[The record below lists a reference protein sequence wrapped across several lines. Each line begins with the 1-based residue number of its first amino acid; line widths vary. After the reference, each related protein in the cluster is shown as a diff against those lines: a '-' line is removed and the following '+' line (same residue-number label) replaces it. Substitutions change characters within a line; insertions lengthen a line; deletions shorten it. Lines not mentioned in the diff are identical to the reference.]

1 MLTTHSRIY
10 SLGCLLALGLLAQ
23 TAAQAADTVLTNGHI
38 FTGDAHHP
46 WAEALA
52 IKGDQIEAVGTNASM
67 HAHRTANTHVVDLHG
82 MTVLPGFVDAHTH
95 MLFGALELHGLNL
108 STPQKSITPA
118 QPELFVEKVRAY
130 AAAHPEEKVIIV
142 RSDFAT
148 TPPMTPPQELLDRAV
163 SDRPLVVHNTSEHA
177 LYVNT
182 KAMELAGIT
191 DRPLSDPDEE
201 RGMVRDASGHP
212 LGVLL
217 EAAMQAMERA
227 VLPLIPR
234 EEKLEDI
241 KQAAHF
247 FNSFG
252 VTSIVNATGDLD
264 EIELYGTLRDRGE
277 LTVRTRTSF
286 GAVAV
291 PHHLTPKFLEDL
303 ETART
308 RFHDDWVAANLVKFF
323 ADGGT
328 GPYPP
333 LVYDPAEYRR
343 IVTELDKRGY
353 QIMSHALRPDSVRM
367 ILDTYATLPS
377 VNGKRERHLRIE
389 HADLVYNSD
398 VPRFGSL
405 GVIASMQPSFCC
417 GEGAGESAEGS
428 APGAS
433 PGDRWHSIEQG
444 GAVLAFGSDWPCT
457 FPPDPL
463 VGIEQAATRAS
474 WRDPDLSSIIGGELD
489 GGAQAGAVKLSTV
502 YAPQEKLTVP
512 EAVAAYTTGSA
523 YAANHD
529 GRVGSLQP
537 GKLADLI
544 VLSKDIF
551 TMPPQT
557 ISSARVLMTM
567 VGGKVVF
574 GQDP

>member
-1 MLTTHSRIY
+1 MIATRSWTSCIVLTLS
-10 SLGCLLALGLLAQ
+10 GFAALG
-23 TAAQAADTVLTNGHI
+23 AAHASDTVLTNGHI

-52 IKGDQIEAVGTNASM
+52 ITGDKIDAVGSNASM
-67 HAHRTANTHVVDLHG
+67 RSHRSASTHVVDLHG
-82 MTVLPGFVDAHTH
+82 HTVLPGFVDAHTH

-108 STPQKSITPA
+108 STPEKSITPA

-130 AAAHPEEKVIIV
+130 AAAHPEEKVLIV
-142 RSDFAT
+142 RADFAT
-148 TPPMTPPQELLDRAV
+148 TPPMTPPSQLLDRAV

-177 LYVNT
+177 LWVNT
-182 KAMELAGIT
+182 KALELAGLNE
-191 DRPLSDPDEE
+191 RPLSDPDEE
-201 RGMVRDASGHP
+201 RGVVRDASGHP

-217 EAAMQAMERA
+217 EAAMQDMERA

-234 EEKLEDI
+234 EEKLDDI
-241 KQAAHF
+241 RQAAHY

-252 VTSIVNATGDLD
+252 VTGIVNATGDLN

-353 QIMSHALRPDSVRM
+353 QIMTHALRPDSVHM
-367 ILDTYATLPS
+367 VLDTYASLPGI
-377 VNGKRERHLRIE
+377 NGKRERRLRIE
-389 HADLVYNSD
+389 HADLVYGPD
-398 VPRFGSL
+398 VPRFGAL

-463 VGIEQAATRAS
+463 VGIEQATTREA
-474 WRDPDLSSIIGGELD
+474 WRDPELASIIGGELD
-489 GGAQAGAVKLSTV
+489 GGAQAGAIKLPST
-502 YAPQEKLTVP
+502 YAPQEKLTVS
-512 EAVAAYTTGSA
+512 EAVAAYTSGSA
-523 YAANHD
+523 YAASHD
-529 GRVGSLQP
+529 DKVGSLQP

-551 TMPPQT
+551 SMPAPT
-557 ISSARVLMTM
+557 ISTSRVVMTM

>member
-1 MLTTHSRIY
+1 
-10 SLGCLLALGLLAQ
+10 
-23 TAAQAADTVLTNGHI
+23 
-38 FTGDAHHP
+38 
-46 WAEALA
+46 
-52 IKGDQIEAVGTNASM
+52 VGTNASM
-67 HAHRTANTHVVDLHG
+67 HSHRTASTHVVDLHG

-108 STPQKSITPA
+108 STPQKSITPS
-118 QPELFVEKVRAY
+118 QPELFVDKVRAY

-177 LYVNT
+177 LWVNT
-182 KAMELAGIT
+182 KAMELAGIN

-217 EAAMQAMERA
+217 EAAMEAMERA

-252 VTSIVNATGDLD
+252 VTSIVNATGDLN

-291 PHHLTPKFLEDL
+291 PHHLTPKFLADL

-377 VNGKRERHLRIE
+377 VNGQRERRLRIE

-398 VPRFGSL
+398 VPRFGTL

-444 GAVLAFGSDWPCT
+444 GAALAFGSDWPCT

-463 VGIEQAATRAS
+463 VGIEQAATREA
-474 WRDPDLSSIIGGELD
+474 WRDPDLASIVGGELD

-523 YAANHD
+523 YAANHND
-529 GRVGSLQP
+529 RVGSLQP

-551 TMPPQT
+551 TMPPET

-567 VGGKVVF
+567 VGGKIVF
-574 GQDP
+574 GEDP

>member
-1 MLTTHSRIY
+1 MFTTRSRI
-10 SLGCLLALGLLAQ
+10 LCFGWLLAFGVLAH
-23 TAAQAADTVLTNGHI
+23 ASAQAADTVLTNGHI
-38 FTGDAHHP
+38 FTGDAHQP

-52 IKGDQIEAVGTNASM
+52 IKGDQIEAVGSNASM
-67 HAHRTANTHVVDLHG
+67 RSHRTASTHVVDLHG
-82 MTVLPGFVDAHTH
+82 LTVLPGFVDAHTH
-95 MLFGALELHGLNL
+95 MLFGALELHALNL

-118 QPELFVEKVRAY
+118 EPALFVDKVRAY
-130 AAAHPEEKVIIV
+130 AASHPDEKVIIV
-142 RSDFAT
+142 RADFAT
-148 TPPMTPPQELLDRAV
+148 TPPMTPPKELLDRAV
-163 SDRPLVVHNTSEHA
+163 PDRPVVVHNTSEHA
-177 LYVNT
+177 LWVNS
-182 KAMELAGIT
+182 KVLQIAGL
-191 DRPLSDPDEE
+191 DERPLADPDEE
-201 RGMVRDASGHP
+201 RGVVRDASGHP

-217 EAAMQAMERA
+217 EAAMEAVERA

-234 EEKLEDI
+234 EEKLDDI
-241 KQAAHF
+241 KQAAHY

-252 VTSIVNATGDLD
+252 VTSIVNATGSLE

-291 PHHLTPKFLEDL
+291 PHHLTPQFLADL

-333 LVYDPAEYRR
+333 LVYDPAEYRK

-353 QIMSHALRPDSVRM
+353 QIMTHALRPDSVQM
-367 ILDTYATLPS
+367 VLDTYATLPS
-377 VNGKRERHLRIE
+377 VNGKRERRLRIE

-417 GEGAGESAEGS
+417 GEGAGESPDGA

-444 GAVLAFGSDWPCT
+444 GAMLAFGSDWPCT

-463 VGIEQAATRAS
+463 VGIEQAATREA
-474 WRDPDLSSIIGGELD
+474 WRDPDLAGIIGGELD
-489 GGAQAGAVKLSTV
+489 GGAQGGAVKLSTV
-502 YAPQEKLTVP
+502 YTPEEKLTVP
-512 EAVAAYTTGSA
+512 EAVAAYTTGSS

-529 GRVGSLQP
+529 DKVGSLKP

-551 TMPPQT
+551 SMPASS

-567 VGGKVVF
+567 VGGKIVF